1 MPPRPPA
8 SDVIRRKGSSLQDIS
23 RNLGISISTVSR
35 ALHNSPSIH
44 PDTRAKVHAEALRIG
59 YVMRARGADNPPRKM
74 RNLLVLALSQS
85 TSSHQGYMAGISR
98 ASVALNIN
106 ILSYHCSPAEA
117 ALLLQPSR
125 QPAALRMKDLFG
137 IILVH
142 RWPNEV
148 VAALSAKWPVASLIH
163 RYPGHPVDVV
173 GTDDEA
179 NLQVLIDHLQKQGH
193 SRIGFFG
200 YNPAFSWARARYAA
214 YVEALLA
221 EGLPFEPAST
231 IQVGAEI
238 LGDPNPPNC
247 ATYFKELKARLDSGV
262 KAWITS
268 SFVVAQGLCVVLTE
282 AGLKLPRDVAI
293 TGYHGGGRGPELP
306 GMPRPT
312 SIEVDSEMIGA
323 TAVHHLYHHSQ
334 QSVPTATSLLLPAK
348 LVQGETTLAV

>member
-1 MPPRPPA
+1 MPPRPSATRVIKRKA
-8 SDVIRRKGSSLQDIS
+8 SNLEDIS
-23 RNLGISISTVSR
+23 RNLGLSISTVSR
-35 ALHNSPSIH
+35 ALHNSSSIH
-44 PDTRAKVHAEALRIG
+44 PDTRAKVHAEAAQIGYILRI
-59 YVMRARGADNPPRKM
+59 RGAEGAQKKM

-85 TSSHQGYMAGISR
+85 TASHQGYMAGISR

-117 ALLLQPSR
+117 AQLLQPSR
-125 QPAALRMKDLFG
+125 QPAALRMRDLLG

-142 RWPNEV
+142 RWPTEV

-179 NLQVLIDHLQKQGH
+179 NLQVLVDHLKKQGH

-221 EGLPFEPAST
+221 QGLPYEPAST
-231 IQVGAEI
+231 IKIGADM
-238 LGDPNPPNC
+238 LGDPNPPDC
-247 ATYFKELKARLDSGV
+247 SPYSAELKTRINSGV

-268 SFVVAQGLCVVLTE
+268 SFVIAQGLCLVLAK
-282 AGLKLPRDVAI
+282 AGCKAPRDVAI
-293 TGYHGGGRGPELP
+293 TG
-306 GMPRPT
+306 
-312 SIEVDSEMIGA
+312 
-323 TAVHHLYHHSQ
+323 
-334 QSVPTATSLLLPAK
+334 
-348 LVQGETTLAV
+348 